1 MLLGPRV
8 GRLPT
13 VCYENNPNQPF
24 YRANGFA
31 PELEWTPLEADYKI
45 WVCML

>member
-1 MLLGPRV
+1 MV
-8 GRLPT
+8 GT
-13 VCYENNPNQPF
+13 GGQ
-24 YRANGFA
+24 ANGFA